1 MDPLSGATAFATIV
15 QLLAIY
21 RQERGAREDLNHRDF
36 IEWLEQ
42 HRNEEIKELITYT
55 FHLQSQVD
63 DLLCRDQA
71 EIIAKLDQVNQ
82 IVVDILA
89 RVEGL
94 APIAAKMVPNLGLS
108 DEAIGMLRLLAKSES
123 GELFS
128 PGEGQVIVDACLYKS
143 TDPRFL
149 QDDLDS
155 LVVHGFFS
163 IDYSERGKPFYR
175 LTRRGAQFV
184 KMLPDEVEH

>member
-1 MDPLSGATAFATIV
+1 MDFTTAAVTIT
-15 QLLAIY
+15 QLLGLY
-21 RQERGAREDLNHRDF
+21 RQEIGARKDRTHREF
-36 IEWLEQ
+36 IEWLGY
-42 HRNEEIKELITYT
+42 HRHEEIKELVTHT

-108 DEAIGMLRLLAKSES
+108 DEAIGMLRLLAKSKS

-128 PGEGQVIVDACLYKS
+128 PGEGQLIVDACLYKS
-143 TDPRFL
+143 TDPKFL

-155 LVVHGFFS
+155 LVAHGFSS
-163 IDYSERGKPFYR
+163 IDYSARGKPFYR
-175 LTRRGAQFV
+175 LTRRGAQFFN
-184 KMLPDEVEH
+184 MLPESDS

>member
-1 MDPLSGATAFATIV
+1 MDITTAAVTIT
-15 QLLAIY
+15 QLLGLY
-21 RQERGAREDLNHRDF
+21 RQEIGARKDRTHREF
-36 IEWLEQ
+36 IEWLEY
-42 HRNEEIKELITYT
+42 HRHEEIKELITYT

-108 DEAIGMLRLLAKSES
+108 DEAIGMVRLLAKSES

-128 PGEGQVIVDACLYKS
+128 PGEGQLIVDARLYKS
-143 TDPRFL
+143 TDPKFL

-155 LVVHGFFS
+155 LVAHGFFS

-184 KMLPDEVEH
+184 KMLPDDVEH

>member
-1 MDPLSGATAFATIV
+1 MDLTTAAVTIT
-15 QLLAIY
+15 QLIGLY
-21 RQERGAREDLNHRDF
+21 RQEAGARTDCTHREF
-36 IEWLEQ
+36 IEWLEY
-42 HRNEEIKELITYT
+42 HRHGEIKELITHT

-63 DLLCRDQA
+63 DLLRRDHD

-82 IVVDILA
+82 IVADILA
-89 RVEGL
+89 RVDGL
-94 APIAAKMVPNLGLS
+94 ASVTVKIVPNLGLS

-128 PGEGQVIVDACLYKS
+128 PGEGQLIVDACLYKS
-143 TDPRFL
+143 TDPKFL

-155 LVVHGFFS
+155 LVTHTFFS

-175 LTRRGAQFV
+175 ITRRGAQFFA
-184 KMLPDEVEH
+184 MLPEGGS